1 MGNSLT
7 APNNLQNLFF
17 KNSSYL
23 GAYVRTF
30 YEKTKGQIHW
40 ENKTYQ
46 LKKSISHDGKWEI
59 YTAFG
64 HHY

>member
-7 APNNLQNLFF
+7 ASNNPQNLFF
-17 KNSSYL
+17 KNASYS
-23 GAYVRTF
+23 GAYVRIL
-30 YEKTKGQIHW
+30 YEKTKGQIYW

-59 YTAFG
+59 YMAFG